1 MKKLIILALCLLLLS
16 PLMAEDPVDVSY
28 ALGMLI
34 GGNLKTSGLAVN
46 PDSFLTGLKD
56 VLSGAGPKYTDAQ
69 AQAAVQSALQA
80 IASKK
85 GDANLAAGKAFL
97 AANLKKPGVV
107 ATPSGLQFTVLV
119 PGTGPKPKATDTV
132 KVNYEGKPLDGTV
145 FDSSIARN
153 EPATFPLNGVIP
165 GWTEGVQLMKT
176 GATYLFYIPSKLA
189 YGPQGAP
196 GAIGPN
202 ECLIFK
208 VELISI
214 Q

>member
-1 MKKLIILALCLLLLS
+1 MKFILASLALLLTFS
-16 PLMAEDPVDVSY
+16 PMAFTQTD
-28 ALGMLI
+28 
-34 GGNLKTSGLAVN
+34 
-46 PDSFLTGLKD
+46 
-56 VLSGAGPKYTDAQ
+56 SGAEN
-69 AQAAVQSALQA
+69 
-80 IASKK
+80 IAKEARFLDENK
-85 GDANLAAGKAFL
+85 ARAGVKVT
-97 AANLKKPGVV
+97 K
-107 ATPSGLQFTVLV
+107 SGLQYEVV
-119 PGTGPKPKATDTV
+119 KEGAGKSPAATDTV
-132 KVNYEGKPLDGTV
+132 TVNYEGKLLNGTV
-145 FDSSIARN
+145 FDSSYKRGQ
-153 EPATFPLNGVIP
+153 PATFPLNRVIP